1 MGFRFRKS
9 FKVMPGVR
17 MTVSPRGVSTS
28 FGVRGAHVTYG
39 ANGRTTRTIGLPGT
53 GMSYTET
60 LSSGRSASHSPR
72 SSTHRTTTRPQPTA
86 TAPAPP
92 RPGMFAPKWEKE
104 LYTAVT
110 EKNWADFQRIG
121 TTYPEALPLA
131 VTLDALANL
140 ANQDPEHLPHLA
152 DLLRWSWANAGK
164 IEDHPF
170 VQKYLNAGS
179 MVMINIA
186 TGVHATLP
194 ISHDAIGLALGEVE
208 QLLGNTQ
215 AAITVVEGVEPSVIA
230 AVSLADLYLAVQNY
244 DEIIKISNGVTNVDD
259 PTALL
264 VTFRGIAF
272 RQQGMNTS
280 AIVSFREA
288 LKSIKRDPAIRH
300 RALVERALTH
310 RNEGRKAQAR
320 KDLERVLAEDSDY
333 PDIRDLIAQLS

>member
-39 ANGRTTRTIGLPGT
+39 ANGRMTRTIGLPGT
-53 GMSYTET
+53 GLSYSET
-60 LSSGRSASHSPR
+60 LASGRPVARSSRSSSPR
-72 SSTHRTTTRPQPTA
+72 PTRPPS
-86 TAPAPP
+86 APAAPALP
-92 RPGMFAPKWEKE
+92 KPGMFAPKWEKE
-104 LYTAVT
+104 LYAAVT
-110 EKNWADFQRIG
+110 AQNWADLQRIG
-121 TTYPEALPLA
+121 TSYPEALPLA

-140 ANQDPEHLPHLA
+140 ANQDPAHLPHLA
-152 DLLRWSWANAGK
+152 DLLRWSWAKAGR

-179 MVMINIA
+179 VVVINIA

-194 ISHDAIGLALGEVE
+194 ICHDAIGLALGEVE
-208 QLLGNTQ
+208 QLLGNTR

-272 RQQGMNTS
+272 REQGMNTS

-288 LKSIKRDPAIRH
+288 LKSINRDPAIRH